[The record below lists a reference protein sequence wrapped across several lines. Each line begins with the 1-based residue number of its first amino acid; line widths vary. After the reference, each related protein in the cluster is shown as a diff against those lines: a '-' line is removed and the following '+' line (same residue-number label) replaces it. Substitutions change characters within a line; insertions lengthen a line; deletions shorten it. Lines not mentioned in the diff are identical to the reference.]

1 MDTFALYANLVDSLH
16 PPTPAE
22 IAVSKISDGLVQR
35 ITAAIASGEIEAS
48 EILSLTDRRGD
59 HLLLKIDSHN
69 AEITDRLDR
78 NQYVLGLDKF
88 DCSHPLLA
96 DLHKEVRTLFA
107 NDVGSPFVI
116 VNSRMWVTHPNSEE
130 QGPNS
135 FHTDGF
141 APGHLKVMVYITPL
155 NSEFGYFEF
164 INRSGLKKFT
174 QLPAGTAILFRN
186 SDITHRGVPGK
197 LKPRISIEITLMRAT
212 MDYPQEWPGHF
223 FGKHLYEPTIFHY
236 LNKSPDNSRPTHDEI
251 DTQSSSRFR
260 ISRVNA
266 RLKVNIGS
274 GKRDWPG
281 WTCFDELSNKGVTK
295 ILFDPKITLPID
307 NGSVSLIYSSHC
319 FEHLS
324 HKTVQRLLSEIHR
337 SSARDAAFV
346 LKLPDYDHFL
356 TQFRAG
362 LSTAMNGKG
371 IESVVHTWA
380 GRIDDTFINRL
391 AMMFC
396 GYWNKAYGDHFTDA
410 ITMSTRAYHG
420 PPILAEAELCEII
433 ASGSPNEIAKILAS
447 KAVLDPEFSRF
458 NHQSAWSREEM
469 INFLAQNGFDII
481 STVTPLITHRFKSEI
496 PDLDSM
502 QSWSA
507 YYLAKK
513 RE

>member
-1 MDTFALYANLVDSLH
+1 MDTFELYANLVDSLH
-16 PPTPAE
+16 PPPSP
-22 IAVSKISDGLVQR
+22 IAISKISDGLVQR
-35 ITAAIASGEIEAS
+35 ITAAIASGEIEAN
-48 EILSLTDRRGD
+48 EIRQLTGLDKD

-69 AEITDRLDR
+69 AEIEDKLGRS
-78 NQYVLGLDKF
+78 QYVLGLDKF
-88 DCSHPLLA
+88 DYSHPLLA

-116 VNSRMWVTHPNSEE
+116 VNSRMWVTHANSEE

-141 APGHLKVMVYITPL
+141 SPGHLKVMIYITPL
-155 NSEFGYFEF
+155 NSECGYFEF
-164 INRSGLKKFT
+164 INRSDVQKIT

-197 LKPRISIEITLMRAT
+197 LTPRISIEITLMRAM
-212 MDYPQEWPGHF
+212 MDYPQKWSGHF
-223 FGKHLYEPTIFHY
+223 FGRHLHEPTIFYY
-236 LNKSPDNSRPTHDEI
+236 LNESPDNSRPVHDEI
-251 DTQSSSRFR
+251 DTQDPSRFR

-266 RLKVNIGS
+266 GLKVNIGS
-274 GKRDWPG
+274 GKRDWAG
-281 WTCFDELSNKGVTK
+281 WTCFDELSHKGVTK
-295 ILFDPKITLPID
+295 ILFDPKIILPID
-307 NGSVSLIYSSHC
+307 NGSVSLFYSSHC

-324 HKTVQRLLSEIHR
+324 HETVERLFSEAHR

-346 LKLPDYDHFL
+346 LKLPDYDYFL

-371 IESVVHTWA
+371 IESVIHTWA
-380 GRIDDTFINRL
+380 GKINDTFINRL

-396 GYWNKAYGDHFTDA
+396 GYWNKAYGDHFTDS
-410 ITMSTRAYHG
+410 ITMSKEAYHG
-420 PPILAEAELCEII
+420 PPILAEEELREIM
-433 ASGSPNEIAKILAS
+433 ASGSPNEIAKTLAS
-447 KAVLDPEFSRF
+447 KAMLDPEFSRF

-469 INFLAQNGFDII
+469 ITFLSQNGFDIV
-481 STVTPLITHRFKSEI
+481 STVTPLIIHRFKSEI

-513 RE
+513 RG